1 MSDPGLPAPKPLTPA
16 SPSTDP
22 APASRKWW
30 FIVGVAAL
38 LLLVGAIAAIGSD
51 DDGEPSAESLD
62 ATTTTPITSGAPTPS
77 EPSDTTVSPSTTDAP
92 TGTEAP
98 TPPEVTDETVAVV
111 WQSDVDPDRVNAS
124 VDRPVLEE
132 GPLNARVDLIAVTAG
147 PESSDFCAISVDEA
161 FEPPEIVDSCLFIQ
175 WRLDVSDQ
183 ATDTI
188 QMYAIEAVSA
198 DGRQYEPLY
207 TDFLDARPGTVD
219 NVALAVYPNLGV
231 GSRVFVT
238 YSAEIDGEFTFG
250 DWEVVVPDALQPVDW
265 FDE

>member
-1 MSDPGLPAPKPLTPA
+1 M
-16 SPSTDP
+16 
-22 APASRKWW
+22 
-30 FIVGVAAL
+30 
-38 LLLVGAIAAIGSD
+38 
-51 DDGEPSAESLD
+51 
-62 ATTTTPITSGAPTPS
+62 
-77 EPSDTTVSPSTTDAP
+77 
-92 TGTEAP
+92 
-98 TPPEVTDETVAVV
+98 
-111 WQSDVDPDRVNAS
+111 
-124 VDRPVLEE
+124 LEE

-147 PESSDFCAISVDEA
+147 PESSDFSAISVDEA

-231 GSRVFVT
+231 GSGSSSRT
-238 YSAEIDGEFTFG
+238 RRSIDGEFTFG
-250 DWEVVVPDALQPVDW
+250 DWEVVVPMRCSP
-265 FDE
+265 